1 MIIKAIPHSTKNI
14 QMFPDRFS
22 SKLKKHW
29 KIKPSALR
37 NITKYEYTKY
47 ISIVL
52 KSKKKKSFHFHIMLN
67 DINCKWWYWKMN
79 ACNSVI
85 FLKEIR
91 SNRVHIRLKHPN
103 YNAFRLVWIVHI
115 RIFTVLELIKVNPS
129 SAILHLFQ
137 LLVYVLIYHQ
147 VRKINV
153 V

>member
-1 MIIKAIPHSTKNI
+1 
-14 QMFPDRFS
+14 
-22 SKLKKHW
+22 
-29 KIKPSALR
+29 
-37 NITKYEYTKY
+37 
-47 ISIVL
+47 
-52 KSKKKKSFHFHIMLN
+52 
-67 DINCKWWYWKMN
+67 MN

-103 YNAFRLVWIVHI
+103 YNAFRLVLIVHI
-115 RIFTVLELIKVNPS
+115 RIFTVLELVNVNPS
-129 SAILHLFQ
+129 SAILHFFQ